1 MRIAKARVE
10 EVQEIKKVLS
20 DTWLD
25 TYSSVFS
32 PETIQKLTAAW
43 HSPESLASQIRDSD
57 IFFAVAKN
65 DANKI
70 VGLVTAQRQDKDTL
84 VVYRLYVDPKH
95 QRKGIGSELL
105 KGCISAF
112 PKVRRIQL
120 EVEEQ
125 NQKGLSFFLKE
136 GFVQVEVKKVLA
148 EGLFVKVVRME
159 KHMPLASR
167 MLGGLLGDRLAGRL
181 RSMGAEEKRETV
193 R

>member
-1 MRIAKARVE
+1 MMRIAKARVE
-10 EVQEIKKVLS
+10 EVQEIKKALS

-32 PETIQKLTAAW
+32 PETMQKLTASW
-43 HSPESLASQIRDSD
+43 HSPEFLESQIRDSD
-57 IFFAVAKN
+57 IFFAVAKD

-105 KGCISAF
+105 KGSVSAF
-112 PKVRRIQL
+112 PKVRLIQL

-125 NQKGLSFFLKE
+125 NQKGISFFLKE

-148 EGLFVKVVRME
+148 EGVSVRVVSME
-159 KHMPLASR
+159 QHMP
-167 MLGGLLGDRLAGRL
+167 
-181 RSMGAEEKRETV
+181 
-193 R
+193 

>member
-1 MRIAKARVE
+1 MKIAKARVE

-32 PETIQKLTAAW
+32 PETMQKLTAAW
-43 HSPESLASQIRDSD
+43 HSTESLVSQIKTSD
-57 IFFAVAKN
+57 IFFAVAKD

-70 VGLVTAQRQDKDTL
+70 VGLVTAQRQDKGTL

-95 QRKGIGSELL
+95 QRKGIGNELL
-105 KGCISAF
+105 KGSVSAF
-112 PKVRRIQL
+112 PKIRRIQL

-136 GFVQVEVKKVLA
+136 GFVRVEAKKVPA
-148 EGLFVKVVRME
+148 EGVFVRVVSME
-159 KHMPLASR
+159 KHIST
-167 MLGGLLGDRLAGRL
+167 
-181 RSMGAEEKRETV
+181 EEKCEGAG
-193 R
+193 